1 MSGAARRL
9 FAASAAAG
17 VALVVLYLALGGGR
31 YTPLASANPCD
42 PRPWRDP
49 QSQSEVAEQVALSSL
64 DGAACE
70 LGVSREDL
78 TLALASE
85 GDLERFRESR
95 GLSRDQ
101 MDDVLRSGLRRAVID
116 GEKAGAINGV
126 EAFILRR
133 AVDNLPVQRLI
144 EAYRSG
150 ELDWLTG
157 MLG

>member
-1 MSGAARRL
+1 MSAAARRL
-9 FAASAAAG
+9 IAASTLAG
-17 VALVVLYLALGGGR
+17 IALVGLYLLLGGGR
-31 YTPLASANPCD
+31 YTPLASADPCD

-49 QSQSEVAEQVALSSL
+49 QSQRALAEQVALSSL

-70 LGVSREDL
+70 LHVTREEL

-85 GDLERFRESR
+85 GDLERFRTSR
-95 GLSRDQ
+95 GLSRDEF
-101 MDDVLRSGLRRAVID
+101 DDVLRSGLRRAVSD
-116 GEKAGAINGV
+116 GEEAGAINGV

-150 ELDWLTG
+150 ELDWLASV
-157 MLG
+157 LG